1 MKNMLI
7 DISSKIEPH
16 KANALAAIDRV
27 AKKAG
32 MPFFILGGTAR
43 DFILQYF
50 YGVRPSRSGGYLK
63 GVIQ

>member
-16 KANALAAIDRV
+16 KANAGPQLDRV